1 MRTVK
6 EISERLYLRLAE
18 FYSEKGQTL
27 IEYILVIVAITLAI
41 FIAYSAVKFNNT
53 IETTLENLNLKLN
66 AP

>member
-6 EISERLYLRLAE
+6 EISERLCLRLAK

-41 FIAYSAVKFNNT
+41 FIAYSAVKFNST
-53 IETTLENLNLKLN
+53 IENTLENLNLKLN